1 MLQFQNVP
9 VLFTEGVDTKLDKYL
24 KTANDALENATVSEK
39 GTPSKRKGFDKS
51 SNAVFFQG
59 SALGDPITEINEMFS
74 SRNRV
79 GVSTDRGMVHAN
91 TAAQRF
97 ELSEQKSAQLAA
109 VNLKLNYDTST
120 ITNFDRTASAGVAKC
135 STFTAYVANKT
146 IILVDLDGEI
156 IAERVTAGI
165 AKVISL
171 DDRIFVANQ
180 VPSPSDSIF
189 ISEALIDGT
198 FSSIGQLDDVDFTDL
213 STTKFDLASDGLK
226 TIYMTAFKG
235 TEARIMVKSFHI
247 DTLATNYAEPLF
259 FAGAPKKQIPAVAVD
274 TAAERVVL
282 TYIADDAG
290 DIKSFAEILNLLLAP
305 LLSNVVINDTG
316 FGAISTPTPVSTS
329 YSQDGVLF
337 NAVSLNTGLRV
348 STYDLLLGSP
358 ITSGLE
364 TDIFIGSK
372 PIKRGQYYYM
382 AVRQVIELTYPFT
395 LDHYLMAFDARAGF
409 SLQSSV
415 SSTIAKEIQDND
427 FTAQDYLPTSLD
439 GYAVTNGDYGVF
451 YDLSFDRSDYG
462 SSLEVAGIGY
472 TTGSFSYDGA
482 QLKPIGFCKRPSIL
496 SHTATL
502 AGNVP
507 DGAYNYQVVLVRQN
521 AQGEIER
528 SAPSDTYNVTVSG
541 GAKIV
546 EFAVITTYQGYP
558 FKIEVY
564 RKLVADT
571 VYRLAGESTFGFPTS
586 VIDNTVSLSGQPTLY
601 TTGGIL
607 ENDTPP
613 PFSSIVFHQG
623 RIFGV
628 NALKFSE
635 IWFSKLKEV
644 AVTVNFSAFNT
655 IQLDENQGRT
665 TERVTALASLD
676 NKLIVFKERSIFV
689 IFGDGPDNAGG
700 GTAFSRPEMISSEVG
715 CVDPRSICNTSKGVF
730 FKSKKGIYLLSRGLE
745 VVELGAPVYGFKD
758 QKITSAVMMKD
769 LQQVRFGTLNSDM
782 LVYDY
787 SYDQWSTFKNVES
800 VAAVQVNSGYFVA
813 QSDGFLIEN
822 EAYNDNGAFIQQRLT
837 TGWLKVSGINGFQR
851 AQRLKILGEYK
862 SAHTM
867 KVRVSYD
874 YESYHWDE
882 YTLSP
887 ATGYNITVKPAL
899 ADYQNGT
906 NNGVFEWELHLR
918 RQKCEAMK
926 VEIFDEEDGVQGAS
940 FDLTGMTIRVGLK
953 QGMSKANDAKVR

>member
-24 KTANDALENATVSEK
+24 KTGNDALENATVSEK
-39 GTPSKRKGFDKS
+39 GTPSKRHGFDKS
-51 SNAVFFQG
+51 SSAVFFQG
-59 SALGDPITEINEMFS
+59 AVSGDAITEINEMFS
-74 SRNRV
+74 SRSRV
-79 GVSTDRGMVHAN
+79 GVSSDRGMVHAN

-97 ELSEQKSAQLAA
+97 ELSEQKSAQISA
-109 VNLKLNYDTST
+109 VALKLSYDAST
-120 ITNFDRTASAGVAKC
+120 VSGFERTASAGVAKC
-135 STFTAYVANKT
+135 SAFSAYVANQVL
-146 IILVDLDGEI
+146 ILVSLDGEV
-156 IAERVTAGI
+156 IAERATTGI
-165 AKVISL
+165 TKVISL
-171 DDRIFVANQ
+171 DDRIFVASQ
-180 VPSPSDSIF
+180 VPSALDSIF
-189 ISEALIDGT
+189 ISEVLIDGT
-198 FSSIGQLDDVDFTDL
+198 FTVVGQLDDVDFTNL
-213 STTKFDLASDGLK
+213 TTSKFDMATDGTK
-226 TIYMTAFKG
+226 TIYLTAFKG

-247 DTLATNYAEPLF
+247 DTLATSYAEPF
-259 FAGAPKKQIPAVAVD
+259 YATGTPKKQVPSVAIDATVG
-274 TAAERVVL
+274 RVIL
-282 TYIADDAG
+282 TYIADDSG
-290 DIKSFAEILNLLLAP
+290 DIKSFAEILNLALSPILA
-305 LLSNVVINDTG
+305 NVELDDTG
-316 FGAISTPTPVSTS
+316 LGGIATPTPVTTS
-329 YSQDGVLF
+329 LAIDGTLF
-337 NAVSLNTGLRV
+337 NVVSINDILRLI
-348 STYDLLLGSP
+348 TYDYLIGS
-358 ITSGLE
+358 IVNTKALARL
-364 TDIFIGSK
+364 TIGSK

-382 AVRQVIELTYPFT
+382 AVRQVVGLTDPFT
-395 LDHYLMAFDARAGF
+395 VDHYLIAFDSRASF
-409 SLQSSV
+409 FLQDSV
-415 SSTIAKEIQDND
+415 SLTIAREIQDND
-427 FTAQDYLPTSLD
+427 FINQNFLPTSLD
-439 GYAVTNGDYGVF
+439 GYAVTNNNYGFF

-462 SSLEVAGIGY
+462 ASLEVAGIGY
-472 TTGSFSYDGA
+472 TAGSFSYDGA
-482 QLKPIGFCKRPSIL
+482 QLKPIGFYKRPDIP
-496 SHTATL
+496 SHTATI

-507 DGAYNYQVVLVRQN
+507 DGSYNYQVVLVRQN

-541 GAKIV
+541 GAKLV
-546 EFAVITTYQGYP
+546 ELTVNTVYQGYD

-564 RKLVADT
+564 RKLPAET
-571 VYRLAGESTFGFPTS
+571 VYRLAGESAFGFPTS
-586 VIDNTVSLSGQPTLY
+586 VIDNRASLAGQPALY

-607 ENDTPP
+607 ENDPPP

-623 RIFGV
+623 RVFGV
-628 NALKFSE
+628 SALKYSE

-644 AVTVNFSAFNT
+644 GVTVNFSAFNT

-700 GTAFSRPEMISSEVG
+700 GAAFSRPEMISSEVG

-730 FKSKKGIYLLSRGLE
+730 FKSQKGIYLLSRGLD

-769 LQQVRFGTLNSDM
+769 LQQVRFGTKNSDM

-787 SYDQWSTFKNVES
+787 SYDQWSTFKNLES

-822 EAYNDNGAFIQQRLT
+822 EGYDDDGAFIQQRLT

-874 YESYHWDE
+874 YEEYHWDE
-882 YTLSP
+882 YVLSP
-887 ATGYNITVKPAL
+887 ATGYNITVKPVL
-899 ADYQNGT
+899 ADYQNGE

-953 QGMSKANDAKVR
+953 QGMSKTNDAKVR